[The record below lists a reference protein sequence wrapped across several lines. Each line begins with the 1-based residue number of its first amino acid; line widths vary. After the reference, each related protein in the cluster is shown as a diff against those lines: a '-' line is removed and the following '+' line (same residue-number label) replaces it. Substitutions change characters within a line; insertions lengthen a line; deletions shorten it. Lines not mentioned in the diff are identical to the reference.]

1 MLPSHAR
8 FTLIAMDA
16 SARLS
21 AFARDVKKGLSA
33 HPKHLSCCYF
43 YDAEGSNLF
52 EEICEVPE
60 YYPPKAE
67 TEILRAHSDGV
78 VSRFSGPL
86 SLVELG
92 SGNAAKTRI
101 LIDAILQQQKELS
114 YVPIDICRTVLED
127 SSLELLRDYPALR
140 IVAVAGEYQDGLRH
154 LQKETDC
161 PKLILWLGSNVGNFH
176 REEAAEFL
184 AKIRETMKEA
194 DRLLIGVDLR
204 KEKTI
209 LERAYDD
216 SPGVTARFNL
226 NLLTRINRELGGH
239 FDLSKFQHRA
249 TYNEKIGRVEM
260 YLDSLCDQTV
270 TIDQIKM
277 NVPFARDEPIHT
289 ENSYKYSPE
298 EIDGLAAQAGFVV
311 EGRWLDANKRFSEN
325 LFRPLGN

>member
-1 MLPSHAR
+1 MISSHPR

-52 EEICEVPE
+52 EEICDLPE
-60 YYPPKAE
+60 YYLPAAE
-67 TEILRAHSDGV
+67 REILQAHSIAV
-78 VSRFSGPL
+78 VSRFFGPF

-92 SGNAAKTRI
+92 SGNATKTRI
-101 LIDAILQQQKELS
+101 LIDAILKQQQELS

-140 IVAVAGEYQDGLRH
+140 IVAVAGEYHEGLQH
-154 LQKETDC
+154 LQKEIER
-161 PKLILWLGSNVGNFH
+161 PKLILWLGSNIGNFH
-176 REEAAEFL
+176 REEAADFL
-184 AKIRETMKEA
+184 GKIRETMNEA

-204 KEKTI
+204 KEQAI

-216 SPGVTARFNL
+216 SRGVTARFNL
-226 NLLTRINRELGGH
+226 NLLTRINRELSGH
-239 FDLSKFQHRA
+239 FDLSKFRHRA
-249 TYNEKIGRVEM
+249 IYNEIIGRVEM
-260 YLDSLCDQTV
+260 YLDSLCDQSV

-277 NVPFARDEPIHT
+277 KVQFASCEPIHT
-289 ENSYKYSPE
+289 ENSYKYSRE
-298 EIDGLAAQAGFVV
+298 EIDALAAKSGFLV
-311 EGRWLDANKRFSEN
+311 EDRWLDAAQRFSEN
-325 LFRPLGN
+325 LLRPLAK